1 MAVRAVEVDRRA
13 PRRGVAVGEVRAEAA
28 EVVARR
34 AEVVV
39 DHIEEDG
46 QAARVAGIDQAFQ
59 PLRAAVG
66 VMGGVE
72 VHAVIAPPPAPR
84 RTR

>member
-1 MAVRAVEVDRRA
+1 MAVRAIEVDRRA
-13 PRRGVAVGEVRAEAA
+13 PRRGVTVGEVRAKAA

-34 AEVVV
+34 AEVIV

-66 VMGGVE
+66 VMG
-72 VHAVIAPPPAPR
+72 A
-84 RTR
+84 